1 MLADRAGED
10 QPDRVVF
17 GVLLDLGTVGAASS
31 QLIAVPMSVRVRVGS
46 SRQARPAR
54 SACPR
59 ALCSG
64 DLPKGLQEPRA
75 ASAATTYGI
84 IALHARVSRCSQVF
98 IEVKIE
104 TSWLP
109 R

>member
-1 MLADRAGED
+1 VLADRAGED

-46 SRQARPAR
+46 SRQARGKKRLPSCLVPR
-54 SACPR
+54 RPCPK
-59 ALCSG
+59 A
-64 DLPKGLQEPRA
+64 PKSREQRRPRRPG
-75 ASAATTYGI
+75 GI
-84 IALHARVSRCSQVF
+84 IALRAQDSPCWHPF

-104 TSWLP
+104 LSWLP